1 MLYHAP
7 LGSELSDLDDR
18 SISADQTLGL
28 ASLDRETFGD
38 YVIQKSLGCGAFGEV
53 YLAEHRFIKRSFAL
67 KVLPPHLCSDLGFMR
82 RFEAK
87 VANIAALDHPNI
99 VKIHNVSSHEG
110 CYFLVMDPIV
120 DSLGETMNLHR
131 YLSLKGK
138 SLSEAELE
146 GLLMQIAS
154 ALDYAHDLGVVHGS
168 LKLTNVL
175 VVAAEPG
182 VKLLLSDFG
191 LNRWIGEGISFLRLC
206 QEASKALISGTVS
219 SGDRAHEIGRT
230 FIRNFSFLAPEQ
242 KAFHEVETDAKV
254 DAYAFGV
261 LAYFLLTGKTPEGC
275 FDLPSKLIADLQR
288 NWDLLIHRCLQSN
301 PHARPQKFVQAMHEY
316 LSAPRCISKE
326 SSQGAEGESP
336 LDSIFQMS
344 FEFPR
349 EQESSKLLAPSAPE
363 TLKPL
368 LKPQEITRPEYEP
381 DPGAIFQRDT
391 MVSHYEPKKTEIQ
404 EIEPLFTEMA
414 VIPGGTY
421 SRGSNEGSRDEM
433 PRHAVKLSSFALDI
447 HQVTNEQF
455 VRFLQAMG
463 GEKDGNNN
471 DIIRLRDSRIKR
483 SCGKLVI
490 ESGYAKHPVVGVTWY
505 GAVAY
510 AKWIGKRLPTE
521 AEWEVAAT
529 SGRDHFLY
537 PTGNEIE
544 KIHANFF
551 SSDTTPVL
559 SYSPNTLG
567 LYDMGGNVY
576 EWCQDWYAYNYY
588 DASLVE
594 PDNPQGPPQG
604 VYRVLR
610 GGCWKSLKDDLR
622 CAHRHR
628 NNPGAVNGTYGFR
641 CAADVV

>member
-7 LGSELSDLDDR
+7 LGSELNDLDDR
-18 SISADQTLGL
+18 SAAGDRTLGL

-38 YVIQKSLGCGAFGEV
+38 YVIQKSLGRGAFGEV
-53 YLAEHRFIKRSFAL
+53 YLAEHRFIKRPFAL
-67 KVLPPHLCSDLGFMR
+67 KVLPPHLCADLGFMR

-87 VANIAALDHPNI
+87 VADIAALDHPHI

-120 DSLGETMNLHR
+120 DSLGETMNLDR

-138 SLSEAELE
+138 SLSEGDFE
-146 GLLMQIAS
+146 GLLMQVAS
-154 ALDYAHDLGVVHGS
+154 ALDYAQGCGAVHGS
-168 LKLTNVL
+168 LKPTNIL
-175 VVAAEPG
+175 VVASEPG

-191 LNRWIGEGISFLRLC
+191 LNRWIGEGVSFLRLC
-206 QEASKALISGTVS
+206 EEASKALMSRTPS
-219 SGDRAHEIGRT
+219 SGDKAHQISRT
-230 FIRNFSFLAPEQ
+230 FVRNFSFLAPEQ
-242 KAFHEVETDAKV
+242 KAFHEYETDAKV

-261 LAYFLLTGKTPEGC
+261 LAYFLLTGKTPDGC
-275 FDLPSKLIADLQR
+275 FELPSKLRADLQK
-288 NWDLLIHRCLQSN
+288 NWDLLIHRCLQNN
-301 PHARPQKFVQAMHEY
+301 PHTRPQKFVQAMHEY
-316 LSAPRCISKE
+316 LSVSRSIVKD
-326 SSQGAEGESP
+326 SSQTAEGELP
-336 LDSIFQMS
+336 IDSIFQMS
-344 FEFPR
+344 FEFPK
-349 EQESSKLLAPSAPE
+349 EQEAVKTASPPPAE
-363 TLKPL
+363 MLKPV
-368 LKPQEITRPEYEP
+368 LKSQEITRPEYEP
-381 DPGAIFQRDT
+381 DPGAIFQRET
-391 MVSHYEPKKTEIQ
+391 LVSHYVPKKAEIQ
-404 EIEPLFTEMA
+404 EIEPLLTEMV
-414 VIPGGTY
+414 VIPGGIY
-421 SRGSNEGSRDEM
+421 SRGSNEGCRDEM

-447 HQVTNEQF
+447 HPVTNEQF

-483 SCGKLVI
+483 SYGNLVI
-490 ESGYAKHPVVGVTWY
+490 ESGHAKHPVVGVTWY
-505 GAVAY
+505 GAIAY

-529 SGRDHFLY
+529 GGSDHFLY

-544 KIHANFF
+544 KNHANFF
-551 SSDTTPVL
+551 SSDTTPVA
-559 SYSPNTLG
+559 SYPPNSIG

-588 DASLVE
+588 DASLLE
-594 PDNPQGPPQG
+594 PDDPQGPPQG